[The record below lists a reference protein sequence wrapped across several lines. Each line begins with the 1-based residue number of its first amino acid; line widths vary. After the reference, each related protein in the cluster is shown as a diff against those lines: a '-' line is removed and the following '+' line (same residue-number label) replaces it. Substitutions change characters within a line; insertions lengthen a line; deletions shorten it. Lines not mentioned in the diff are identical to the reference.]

1 MVERKLAELIKSG
14 YPHVKD
20 EAGLAP
26 WVLPEHGFNRMVD
39 EAGDDNI
46 LRISRPLGLTEG
58 VERLL
63 KIAPDPSA
71 IPPQSWQDAVKQWQP
86 SSQVASVVAAYL
98 EAIGPVMSQSQSL
111 KSRIDPTVICRSLA
125 ALLLA
130 PFVDQGK
137 TILEEAAVI
146 LGGSAS
152 APDEL
157 IKSYADAVCRGDIT
171 TLDKIDRSIV
181 KYDSW
186 QEWATGMQE
195 QALKCRHTPKLVAVT
210 PLPSTDLAGV
220 LATLMKEA
228 HHGSS
233 GDSSEHPDKPV
244 VAQ

>member
-1 MVERKLAELIKSG
+1 VKEQKLAEFIKSG

-20 EAGLAP
+20 EGGLAP
-26 WVLPEHGFNRMVD
+26 WALPEHGFNRMVD

-46 LRISRPLGLTEG
+46 LRASRPLGLTEG

-86 SSQVASVVAAYL
+86 SSQVSSVVAAYL
-98 EAIGPVMSQSQSL
+98 EAIGPVLSQSQSL
-111 KSRIDPTVICRSLA
+111 KPRIDPMVICRSMA
-125 ALLLA
+125 VLLLA

-137 TILEEAAVI
+137 TILEEVSAI
-146 LGGSAS
+146 LGGPAS
-152 APDEL
+152 APAGL
-157 IKSYADAVCRGDIT
+157 IKSYAAAVCRGDIT
-171 TLDKIDRSIV
+171 TLDKIDRTIV
-181 KYDSW
+181 KYGNW
-186 QEWATGMQE
+186 QEWANGMQE

-210 PLPSTDLAGV
+210 PPPSVDIVGL
-220 LATLMKEA
+220 LATMMKEA